1 MDRTGIAMHVLLW
14 LLIAL
19 LAAPPGVLAQTAG
32 PPPPPPAPM
41 QAAPPQ
47 DQPPE
52 KLKQEELDQLVAPI
66 ALYPDALLAQILMA
80 STYPLEI
87 VQAARWHKQGSNKDL
102 KDTQLETALQA
113 QPWDPSVKSL
123 VAFPQVLTMMNEKLD
138 WTQKLGD
145 AFLAQEKDVMATV
158 QQLRVK
164 AQAAGNL
171 KSTPEQKIIVEQ
183 AAPQAP
189 QQTIIRIEPANPQV
203 IYVPTYNPT
212 VVYGAWPYPAY
223 PPYYYYPPGYVFG
236 ASLFSFGVGMAVG
249 AALWGGCN
257 WHGGSVNVNVNR
269 YNSFNRT
276 NISNTNWQHNVNH
289 RGGVPYRDASTRQQY
304 GRGQQPGA
312 STREAYR
319 GRAEQGRQELG
330 QGGLNRQP
338 STRPAGDRSGVGQPG
353 QGGLGQRPETR
364 PGGERPGM
372 GQGGQGGPGQ
382 RPEARPATPQQRPSG
397 GGSPAFNDV
406 GRGRDVQQ
414 WSNRGQSSRQS
425 MSTPR
430 APSGAGASG
439 GSRGGGASGGSRSGG
454 GGGGGRGGGRR

>member
-1 MDRTGIAMHVLLW
+1 MNRSHVCVRPLPW

-32 PPPPPPAPM
+32 PPPPPPAPT

-87 VQAARWHKQGSNKDL
+87 VQAARWLKQGSNKDL
-102 KDTQLETALQA
+102 KGNQLETALQA
-113 QPWDPSVKSL
+113 EPWDPSVKSL
-123 VAFPQVLTMMNEKLD
+123 VAFPPVLTMMNEKLD

-145 AFLAQEKDVMATV
+145 AFLAQEKDVMDSV
-158 QQLRVK
+158 QKLRAS

-171 KSTPEQKIIVEQ
+171 KSTPEQKVVVEQ
-183 AAPQAP
+183 AAPQ
-189 QQTIIRIEPANPQV
+189 QTVIKIEPANPQV
-203 IYVPTYNPT
+203 VYVPTYNPT
-212 VVYGAWPYPAY
+212 VVYGVWPYPAY
-223 PPYYYYPPGYVFG
+223 PPYYYYPPGYVVG

-319 GRAEQGRQELG
+319 GRAEQGREQLG

-338 STRPAGDRSGVGQPG
+338 STRPAGDRSGLGQSG
-353 QGGLGQRPETR
+353 QGGLGQRP
-364 PGGERPGM
+364 GGAQP
-372 GQGGQGGPGQ
+372 GQGGGLGQ
-382 RPEARPATPQQRPSG
+382 RPEARPTTPQQRPG
-397 GGSPAFNDV
+397 GGGGAPAFNDV

-414 WSNRGQSSRQS
+414 WSSRGQSSRQS

-430 APSGAGASG
+430 PTSGGGGFSG
-439 GSRGGGASGGSRSGG
+439 GSRGGSGTSGGGRGGG